1 MDSIYRIK
9 LEDKEKYINTLSE
22 AFIPNKGPMG
32 PVEDVNRRL
41 VCLKAFF
48 NAEFDR
54 LFNFCIYIADS
65 PECNSILQ
73 YGEKKIMDNV
83 GSSLFTYLKDFFF
96 LKLKGEITFSELFKL
111 KAFMGKYSNFIQ
123 NIKLNDIDNY
133 YMIEHFGTKP
143 EMQGKGIGSK
153 ILRFVLA
160 KADKENKKCYLECE
174 DKNLKLY
181 EHYGFKVI
189 AQAEMYDGVNCYA
202 LVREPSF
209 QKIE

>member
-1 MDSIYRIK
+1 
-9 LEDKEKYINTLSE
+9 
-22 AFIPNKGPMG
+22 
-32 PVEDVNRRL
+32 
-41 VCLKAFF
+41 
-48 NAEFDR
+48 
-54 LFNFCIYIADS
+54 
-65 PECNSILQ
+65 
-73 YGEKKIMDNV
+73 
-83 GSSLFTYLKDFFF
+83 
-96 LKLKGEITFSELFKL
+96 
-111 KAFMGKYSNFIQ
+111 MGKYSNFIQ

>member
-1 MDSIYRIK
+1 M
-9 LEDKEKYINTLSE
+9 
-22 AFIPNKGPMG
+22 
-32 PVEDVNRRL
+32 
-41 VCLKAFF
+41 
-48 NAEFDR
+48 
-54 LFNFCIYIADS
+54 
-65 PECNSILQ
+65 
-73 YGEKKIMDNV
+73 
-83 GSSLFTYLKDFFF
+83 
-96 LKLKGEITFSELFKL
+96 KLKGEITFSELFKL

-174 DKNLKLY
+174 EKNRKLY

-189 AQAEMYDGVNCYA
+189 KEAEILPGVNYYA
-202 LVREPSF
+202 LIRGPAV